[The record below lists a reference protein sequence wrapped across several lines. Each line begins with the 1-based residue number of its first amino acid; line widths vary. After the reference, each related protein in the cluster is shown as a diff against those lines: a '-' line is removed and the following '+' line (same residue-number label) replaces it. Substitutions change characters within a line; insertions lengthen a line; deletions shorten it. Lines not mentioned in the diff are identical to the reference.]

1 MAANDEEIFDSPE
14 GWVARH
20 VRGYIESDGKRGH
33 RWHGVDTL
41 LLTTRGRR
49 SSRLRRTALIY
60 GPDRERYLVV
70 ASSGGAKT
78 HPAWYL
84 NLSEHP
90 QVEVQ
95 VGADRF
101 HATAATATADEK
113 PRLWKQMVSIWPEYD
128 RYQTKTEREI
138 PVVVL
143 TPSGR

>member
-1 MAANDEEIFDSPE
+1 MARRRYPAAHDP
-14 GWVARH
+14 RPP
-20 VRGYIESDGKRGH
+20 IEQAST
-33 RWHGVDTL
+33 HGPDY
-41 LLTTRGRR
+41 GR
-49 SSRLRRTALIY
+49 
-60 GPDRERYLVV
+60 DRERYLVV
-70 ASSGGAKT
+70 ASSGGAKA